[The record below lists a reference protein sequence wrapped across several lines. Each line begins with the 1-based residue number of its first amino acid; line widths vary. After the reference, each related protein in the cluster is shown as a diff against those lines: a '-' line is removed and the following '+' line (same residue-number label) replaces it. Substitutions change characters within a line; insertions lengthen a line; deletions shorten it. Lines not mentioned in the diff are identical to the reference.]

1 MANTIEQIYQA
12 SRQGLDILLDLYPD
26 ARECVEGTKK
36 KFRIREADRT
46 PSASIRKKPTKWGD
60 LWMVTDFGG
69 DGREHSPLDAY
80 MQEHGIRQEYVKEA
94 ILQLAERYGV
104 TEHLSAETNKPDVE
118 ERAATIDELDGR
130 WYLRFKESFTKEEL
144 EYLGPCVTQEHCDLL
159 HWKSVE
165 SITKIYQRRAKV
177 IRSNASFP
185 IFARECPL
193 DDGETAGD
201 NPAPDTQPST
211 FYKIY
216 QPKSFDKA
224 LRFTYYPRGVMPK
237 GYVHGLAE
245 LKKRWREFNAQEEAE
260 AKKIN
265 PEASYREQKLPE
277 AVLCS
282 GERDALCCLS
292 QGYMP
297 LWRNSETVPLDEKTY
312 KVIMRHAE
320 TLYNIPDL
328 DETGIRKGREL
339 ALQYID
345 IRTAWL
351 DPWLSTYKDNR
362 GHGRKDLRDWMELRR
377 RRDDFRNLLRTALP
391 ARWWTETINDKG
403 KRDLR
408 VDTACLFHFLKMN
421 GFGVLKDQ
429 DSGEICY
436 VQADG
441 YKVDEV
447 KPRDIKEFLKRWVVA
462 RHEDRSVLNLVLNTQ
477 KLGSASLDGLD
488 SIELDFKNY
497 DMTRQVFFFDNT
509 AIEVTAEG
517 LNEYRDRGGKGGCVV
532 WARDVIP
539 HRIDK
544 RRCPEFFSIHRES
557 DPESGE
563 PVFDID
569 IKSTRSHFFA
579 YLVNTS
585 RLHWRKEMETRFAT
599 REEREAYA
607 RANRFRIDGEGLTAR
622 EIREQKQCLLNK
634 MFTVGYMLHRYKS
647 PSKAW
652 APMAMDYKIGEE
664 GQCNG
669 RSGKSFFF
677 AALGQ
682 LLQTVNLSGKQE
694 KLLDNP
700 HVYAGVSRYTD
711 MVLVDDCGPYTSIER
726 FYDAITTSMTINK
739 KNVDPYTLK
748 FEDSPKFA
756 FSTNYVP
763 AKFDASDVG
772 RLLYMVFSDYYH
784 VKSEDDDYLETRQIG
799 TDFGKDL
806 YTSDYTEEEWNDDLV
821 FMLEC
826 CRFYMSVAREG
837 VKIQPPMANIMTRK
851 LKADMGTTFEDWATG
866 YFSEDSGRLDT
877 ELNKI
882 QVIEDLK
889 RESPSLQK
897 MTSQNFMKKLR
908 AFCELSPYIDCL
920 NPEEMRNSSGRIQRK
935 ETGQAPGLPAKT
947 VDIIYLRTVKEA
959 ERLKGAAHGA
969 DAGSIEVPP
978 GETDA
983 AKGDTPF

>member
-26 ARECVEGTKK
+26 AAGCAEGTKK
-36 KFRIREADRT
+36 KFRIRRDDRT
-46 PSASIRKKPTKWGD
+46 PSASIRRKQTKQGEV
-60 LWMVTDFGG
+60 WMVTDFGG

-80 MQEHGIRQEYVKEA
+80 MIERGIRQEHVGEA
-94 ILQLAERYGV
+94 ILQLAARYGV
-104 TEHLSAETNKPDVE
+104 SDTLSAETNKPDIE
-118 ERAATIDELDGR
+118 ERAATVDELDGH
-130 WYLRFKESFTKEEL
+130 WYFRFRERFTTDEL
-144 EYLGPCVTQEHCDLL
+144 AFLGPGVTQEHCDTL

-177 IRSNASFP
+177 IRSNPSFP
-185 IFARECPL
+185 IFARECPIEGAAT
-193 DDGETAGD
+193 DSG
-201 NPAPDTQPST
+201 PST
-211 FYKIY
+211 FYKVY

-224 LRFTYYPRGVMPK
+224 LRFTYYPRGVMPA
-237 GYVHGLAE
+237 GYVHGLSE
-245 LKKRWREFNAQEEAE
+245 LHREYARYNAQEEAE
-260 AKKIN
+260 AKKAN
-265 PEASYREQKLPE
+265 PEASYRESKLPE

-282 GERDALCCLS
+282 GERDALCCLAR
-292 QGYMP
+292 GFMP
-297 LWRNSETVPLDEKTY
+297 LWRNSETVPLREDTY
-312 KVIMRHAE
+312 RDIMRHVS

-351 DPWLSTYKDNR
+351 DPWLAGYKDNR
-362 GHGRKDLRDWMELRR
+362 GHGRKDLRDWVDLRR
-377 RRDDFRNLLRTALP
+377 RRDEFRNLLRTALP
-391 ARWWTETINDKG
+391 ARWWTETVNDKG

-408 VDTACLFHFLKMN
+408 IDTACLFHFLKMN
-421 GFGVLKDQ
+421 GFGILKDQ
-429 DSGEICY
+429 DSGETSYIHH
-436 VQADG
+436 DG
-441 YKVDEV
+441 YKVEEV
-447 KPRDIKEFLKRWVVA
+447 KPRDIKEFLKRWAVG
-462 RHEDRSVLNLVLNTQ
+462 RHEDRAVLNLILNTQ
-477 KLGSASLDGLD
+477 KLGAASLDGLD
-488 SIELDFKNY
+488 TITLDFKNY
-497 DMTRQVFFFDNT
+497 DMHRQVFFFDNCT
-509 AIEVTAEG
+509 VEVTAEG
-517 LNEYRDRGGKGGCVV
+517 LKDYPDRGGRGGCVV
-532 WARDVIP
+532 WAKDIIP
-539 HRIDK
+539 HRVDV
-544 RRCPEFFSIHRES
+544 RRKPEFFTITKHD
-557 DPESGE
+557 DPDGGE
-563 PVFDID
+563 PSFDID
-569 IKSTRSHFFA
+569 VLSTRSNFFA
-579 YLVNTS
+579 YLINTS
-585 RLHWRKEMETRFAT
+585 RLHWRKEMETRFDT
-599 REEREAYA
+599 REQRAEYA
-607 RANRFRIDGEGLTAR
+607 KANRFRIDGEGLTAT

-784 VKSEDDDYLETRQIG
+784 VKSDENDYLETRQIQ
-799 TDFGKDL
+799 TDFGHDL
-806 YTSDYTEEEWNDDLV
+806 YTSDYTEQEWADDIC

-826 CRFYMSVAREG
+826 CRFYMSVAAQG

-851 LKADMGTTFEDWATG
+851 LKADMGTTFEEWATG
-866 YFSEDSGRLDT
+866 YFSEDSDRLDT
-877 ELNKI
+877 ELNKL
-882 QVIEDLK
+882 QVIDDLK

-935 ETGQAPGLPAKT
+935 ETGNAPGLPAKT

-959 ERLKGAAHGA
+959 ERLKGAAHHDDPSIQVPA
-969 DAGSIEVPP
+969 D
-978 GETDA
+978 ETDA
-983 AKGDTPF
+983 AKGDAPF